1 MFGENFKSM
10 LGIKNN
16 SHEEEL
22 PKGSQ
27 QNPYSQAEFNSLAK
41 ERMRKE
47 QLVHFDGYVNDT
59 TSPKN
64 PNVRYL
70 NFVEKDS
77 NFYTVNLSP
86 SQKRT
91 YTRLNTIKNED
102 NSFSNNVSVL
112 VKDGGIMKKMTI
124 RIGYELP
131 LSIRKEIVD
140 TVYRKINSEDFA
152 SNRTKWSEE
161 AKKIKEEECR
171 KDLLWTVAGIV
182 RKNIED
188 SEDDSLDIQ
197 IL

>member
-16 SHEEEL
+16 SHEKEL

-27 QNPYSQAEFNSLAK
+27 QNPYSQAEFDSLRK

-47 QLVHFDGYVNDT
+47 QLIHFDGYVNDT
-59 TSPKN
+59 ANPKN

-91 YTRLNTIKNED
+91 YTRLNTIKNEKGL
-102 NSFSNNVSVL
+102 SSSNISIL
-112 VKDGGIMKKMTI
+112 VRDGNIVKNMVI
-124 RIGYELP
+124 RVGHELP
-131 LSIRKEIVD
+131 LPVKKEIVD
-140 TVYRKINSEDFA
+140 TVYKRIDSKDFLA
-152 SNRTKWSEE
+152 NYTKWSEE
-161 AKKIKEEECR
+161 ARMIKEEECR
-171 KDLLWTVAGIV
+171 EDLLHTVSKIV